1 MTRFS
6 RKDILEALFDEY
18 FLKHEGF
25 IIVKLIRP
33 FVHKMGTRFFPN
45 LEILA
50 KERYG
55 RDDNVFFGVCPREKM
70 KPGVESI
77 RFLTALWAGLDLG
90 PEGYSGK
97 DRHFAHPSHAA
108 KAIRSFPLAPSIIVE
123 SGTGIHL
130 YWLLNDVIEITDFGK
145 IEGLLKSLNAY
156 FQCNKKIA
164 VDSMM
169 RLPGTVN
176 AKAPGNALD
185 CYVKYL
191 NPEFRYGLEQFEQLN
206 LGLSAPVSRPPVQ
219 PQEAAAEGPPIVVD
233 SGTRE
238 SAWEDA
244 YEEPKIDA
252 EEVEEYLAQD
262 KAREQYS
269 GNMPS
274 GRAETEAPAEFVRVV
289 MDVTRETP
297 QEGSAGPNREEEPP
311 RAPEPPRDETLDIP
325 AEPPPLQ
332 PKPGRPTTPKK
343 TLQELSDSDVE
354 ILTDESPT
362 EFADRIADRIVE
374 RLKAEL
380 IDEIIERLVDRLTP
394 GKMT

>member
-1 MTRFS
+1 MSRFS

-33 FVHKMGTRFFPN
+33 FGHKTSTRFFPN

-55 RDDNVFFGVCPREKM
+55 RDDNVFFGICPREKM

-77 RFLTALWAGLDLG
+77 RYITALWAGLDLG
-90 PEGYSGK
+90 PDGYSGRK
-97 DRHFAHPSHAA
+97 QHFTHPSHAA
-108 KAIRSFPLAPSIIVE
+108 KAIRSFPLAPSVIVE
-123 SGTGIHL
+123 SGKGIHL
-130 YWLLNDVIEITDFGK
+130 YWLLDDVVPITDFGRV
-145 IEGLLKSLNAY
+145 GRLLDTLNTY
-156 FQCNKKIA
+156 FQCTQPVGI
-164 VDSMM
+164 DSMM

-176 AKAPGNALD
+176 AKTSGNALD

-191 NPEFRYGLEQFEQLN
+191 NTGFRYNLEQFDELHLATPTTGPSPPADTRQV
-206 LGLSAPVSRPPVQ
+206 APDPPPV
-219 PQEAAAEGPPIVVD
+219 VVD
-233 SGTRE
+233 SGAQPGPPE
-238 SAWEDA
+238 PVA
-244 YEEPKIDA
+244 EEPTIDA

-269 GNMPS
+269 GRIPTPDPQ
-274 GRAETEAPAEFVRVV
+274 EEAPAELVRVV
-289 MDVTRETP
+289 MDVTRDQP
-297 QEGSAGPNREEEPP
+297 QEVGEELPSEETDNFALEPST
-311 RAPEPPRDETLDIP
+311 DETLDIP
-325 AEPPPLQ
+325 AQPPPMEPPA
-332 PKPGRPTTPKK
+332 RPSNMAKIT
-343 TLQELSDSDVE
+343 QELSDSDVE
-354 ILTDESPT
+354 ILTDESPH